1 MMYCP
6 REPFTTTA
14 ELFNPTYEN
23 VQGVNKKKYKSSGIL
38 QCLFKTY
45 GGTEVNIN
53 NVYGVIDTATI
64 ETWFRPD
71 ITSASLLKI
80 GNKSYEVVGEP
91 EDINQR
97 HKYIKMKVRGKKGG
111 A

>member
-1 MMYCP
+1 M
-6 REPFTTTA
+6 
-14 ELFNPTYEN
+14 
-23 VQGVNKKKYKSSGIL
+23 S
-38 QCLFKTY
+38 
-45 GGTEVNIN
+45 N

-80 GNKSYEVVGEP
+80 GNKSYKVIGEP

-97 HKYIKMKVRGKKGG
+97 HKYIKMKVRG
-111 A
+111 